1 MVICVLILARAH
13 HRRRI
18 IAKVYVRFI
27 FHTRQ
32 QNIMTS
38 IYINVNDMLRIW
50 NLQYLYVN
58 LCSILAFYCG

>member
-1 MVICVLILARAH
+1 MVISVSILAHAH
-13 HRRRI
+13 HRRRV

-38 IYINVNDMLRIW
+38 IYINVNDML
-50 NLQYLYVN
+50 
-58 LCSILAFYCG
+58 